1 MKEALR
7 PALVSLLAFTVL
19 CGFVYPLVMDGIAAL
34 AFPHQATGSL
44 IHDKDGRVAG
54 SELIGQ
60 PFDNPAYFWS
70 RLTAEANYD
79 ASNSTGTNQGQS
91 SFVDERSEATGGG
104 DPAGSAGGAGGSAPR
119 GIDDKG
125 HLGPN
130 VTLAKAA
137 KDRIDALHAADPKN
151 TTPVPIDLVT
161 SSGSGLDP
169 HISPAAAYYQVDR
182 VARVRGQSAD
192 AVRKLVDDHLEDRTF
207 GILGEPRVNVLL
219 LNRALDQAFGAATP
233 NG

>member
-1 MKEALR
+1 MKDALR

-19 CGFVYPLVMDGIAAL
+19 CGLVYPLVMDGIAAL

-44 IHDKDGRVAG
+44 LHDKDGRVAG

-91 SFVDERSEATGGG
+91 SFVDER
-104 DPAGSAGGAGGSAPR
+104 
-119 GIDDKG
+119 G

-130 VTLAKAA
+130 QALAKAA
-137 KDRIDALHAADPKN
+137 QDRLSALHAADPKN
-151 TTPVPIDLVT
+151 TAPVPVDLVT

-192 AVRKLVDDHLEDRTF
+192 AVRKLVDDHIEDRTF

-219 LNRALDQAFGAATP
+219 LNRALDDAFGATTP

>member
-1 MKEALR
+1 MKQTIR

-19 CGFVYPLVMDGIAAL
+19 CGFVYPLAMNGIAAT

-44 IHDKDGRVAG
+44 IHDRDGRIVG

-70 RLTAEANYD
+70 RLTAQTHYD
-79 ASNSTGTNQGQS
+79 ASSSTGTNLGQS
-91 SFVDERSEATGGG
+91 SFIAER
-104 DPAGSAGGAGGSAPR
+104 
-119 GIDDKG
+119 G

-130 VTLAKAA
+130 TALARAA
-137 KDRIDALHAADPKN
+137 GDRIAALRAADPGN
-151 TTPVPIDLVT
+151 TAAVPVDLVT

-169 HISPAAAYYQVDR
+169 HISPAAAYYQVGR
-182 VARVRGQSAD
+182 VARLRHQPEA
-192 AVRKLVDDHLEDRTF
+192 AVRAVVDDHVEARTL
-207 GILGEPRVNVLL
+207 GVLGEPRVNVLL
-219 LNRALDQAFGAATP
+219 LNRALDDRFGPATP

>member
-1 MKEALR
+1 MKEIIR

-19 CGFVYPLVMDGIAAL
+19 CGLVYPLVMDGIAAV

-44 IHDKDGRVAG
+44 IRDRDGHVVG
-54 SELIGQ
+54 SELVGQ

-79 ASNSTGTNQGQS
+79 ASSSTGTNQGPS
-91 SFVDERSEATGGG
+91 SF
-104 DPAGSAGGAGGSAPR
+104 
-119 GIDDKG
+119 IDDNG

-130 VTLAKAA
+130 TALARRAG
-137 KDRIDALHAADPKN
+137 DRISALRAADPGN
-151 TTPVPIDLVT
+151 TAPVPVDLVT
-161 SSGSGLDP
+161 SSASGLDP
-169 HISPAAAYYQVDR
+169 HISPAAAYYQVGR
-182 VARVRGQSAD
+182 VARLRGQPEA
-192 AVRKLVDDHLEDRTF
+192 AVRQLVDDHVEGRTL

-219 LNRALDQAFGAATP
+219 LNRDLDSRFGPATP

>member
-1 MKEALR
+1 MKDTIR
-7 PALVSLLAFTVL
+7 PAVVSLLAFTVL

-44 IHDKDGRVAG
+44 IHDQQGRVVG

-70 RLTAEANYD
+70 RPTAEANYD
-79 ASNSTGTNQGQS
+79 ASSSTGTNLGAS
-91 SFVDERSEATGGG
+91 GFV
-104 DPAGSAGGAGGSAPR
+104 
-119 GIDDKG
+119 DDKG

-130 VTLAKAA
+130 AALARTAQ
-137 KDRIDALHAADPKN
+137 DRIAALRAADPGN
-151 TTPVPIDLVT
+151 TRPVPVDLVT

-169 HISPAAAYYQVDR
+169 HLSPAAAYYQVGR
-182 VARVRGQSAD
+182 VARLRGQPEA
-192 AVRKLVDDHLEDRTF
+192 AVRTLVDAHIEGRTL
-207 GILGEPRVNVLL
+207 GVLGEPRVNVLL
-219 LNRALDQAFGAATP
+219 LNRALDLRFGAAQP

>member
-1 MKEALR
+1 MKETIR
-7 PALVSLLAFTVL
+7 PAVVSLLAFTVL
-19 CGFVYPLVMDGIAAL
+19 CGFVYPLVMDGIAAV

-44 IHDKDGRVAG
+44 IRDPGGRVVG

-91 SFVDERSEATGGG
+91 SFIHERSESAGGG

-119 GIDDKG
+119 GINEHG

-130 VTLAKAA
+130 STLAKNAQG
-137 KDRIDALHAADPKN
+137 RIDALRAADPQN
-151 TTPVPIDLVT
+151 TQPVPVDLVT

-169 HISPAAAYYQVDR
+169 HISPAAAYYQVGR
-182 VARVRGQSAD
+182 VARLRGQPEA
-192 AVRKLVDDHLEDRTF
+192 AVRQLVDAHIEGRTL
-207 GILGEPRVNVLL
+207 GVLGEPRVNVLL
-219 LNRALDQAFGAATP
+219 LNRALDQQFGPAQP